1 LTAAEAKA
9 STQLTTKSKMDKTT
23 GTKGSDVYTA
33 TGDVRVDLSVALVR
47 GADRAMIQEGVR
59 AVTKVSLEDA
69 YVMAFHTRNV
79 RGGKGERDL
88 GMAMLQELYAYDSD
102 MTTAAFHFLPHYGCW
117 QDLFVIAAA
126 DPQARV
132 HILAQACDQLQE
144 DLETSEGDSISL
156 CAKWAPRENKM
167 PALAKQMAGILFP
180 HVAHFSLQMKKYRQM
195 VSALNKRLDT
205 MEVKMC
211 GGRWAEIVPS
221 KVPGRAGMIYKRAL
235 LNLVGTEHKGEVIP
249 RYLKERLRYPG
260 DEDRMA
266 CREHFLEHYAKAAK
280 GEAKVHGADTLFP
293 HEVVKKVSSS
303 RGDNAEMDSLR
314 AVWRSMV
321 EKAQAAGGLG
331 RSIFMSDFSGS
342 MQSSGRNGDTP
353 YWVSM
358 ALGLLGSEVC
368 AEGFRNRL
376 MTFDSEPRWIE
387 FPEDSDIVDRVNC
400 IGGDA
405 GQGLSTDFQAA
416 MDLVLATLKEKRIR
430 PGQEPENLI
439 VLTDMAWDQACGSQ
453 QASLYTGNRYR
464 HAVKTDEW
472 QTHVTLIR
480 EAFKRAGED
489 MWGAGCGFQM
499 PRIVIWNLA
508 AGGKDLHARADTPG
522 VALLSGWSP
531 ALFKVIQEAGPR
543 TLTPYEILRHELDD
557 SQYDRIREFVR
568 AWTKL

>member
-1 LTAAEAKA
+1 
-9 STQLTTKSKMDKTT
+9 MDKTT